1 MVGTGS
7 SNGGLINGD
16 DGTIGVG
23 DQVGVEV
30 EGAAVAVSNWGSVSN
45 RDGSDRSGSNNG
57 TSSSKGSSLGGEVVG
72 TGSSNSGLVNGDHGT
87 VGVGDKM
94 GVEVEGAGVAI
105 ARSIGTSVA
114 NSGNRSSSNDRGSNG
129 KSSSLGG
136 EVVSTGSSNS
146 RLVNWDHGTVGVGDQ
161 VGVEVEGAGVAVSR
175 GVGRGSCVANVS
187 NGGGSVSN
195 GASCNNGSSSELG
208 RKMVGLQ
215 SGHTGLVDG
224 SDRSVGV
231 TLQAKEALGGGER
244 ETGSENLKENF
255 NSLFTQDS
263 LLELTRNFMMYLAV
277 C

>member
-7 SNGGLINGD
+7 GDGRLINGD

-57 TSSSKGSSLGGEVVG
+57 TSGSKGSSLGGEVVG
-72 TGSSNSGLVNGDHGT
+72 TGSGDGRL
-87 VGVGDKM
+87 
-94 GVEVEGAGVAI
+94 I
-105 ARSIGTSVA
+105 
-114 NSGNRSSSNDRGSNG
+114 NRDDSS
-129 KSSSLGG
+129 
-136 EVVSTGSSNS
+136 
-146 RLVNWDHGTVGVGDQ
+146 VGVGDQ
-161 VGVEVEGAGVAVSR
+161 VGVQVEGTSVAVSR

-195 GASCNNGSSSELG
+195 GTSCNNGSSSELG

-224 SDRSVGV
+224 SDGSVGV

-255 NSLFTQDS
+255 DSLFTQDS

>member
-16 DGTIGVG
+16 DGTI
-23 DQVGVEV
+23 
-30 EGAAVAVSNWGSVSN
+30 
-45 RDGSDRSGSNNG
+45 
-57 TSSSKGSSLGGEVVG
+57 
-72 TGSSNSGLVNGDHGT
+72 
-87 VGVGDKM
+87 
-94 GVEVEGAGVAI
+94 
-105 ARSIGTSVA
+105 
-114 NSGNRSSSNDRGSNG
+114 
-129 KSSSLGG
+129 
-136 EVVSTGSSNS
+136 
-146 RLVNWDHGTVGVGDQ
+146 GVGDQ

-195 GASCNNGSSSELG
+195 GSSSELG

-224 SDRSVGV
+224 SDGSIGV

-255 NSLFTQDS
+255 DSLFTQDS